1 MSDDPF
7 ADRPSE
13 QGFDWGGD
21 PSGGPPPGST
31 PGWGSDPGP
40 GAVVRSASVGKR
52 VGALIIDY
60 VGLFIVYVVLS
71 IIVGAGAVAM
81 IMAGGTATGTRF
93 LSWLLGVA
101 IVLAYFGL
109 MEAQVGG
116 QTLAKK
122 LFGIKVV
129 MADGSAATLQ
139 ATLMRRL
146 PLAVVIII
154 PTGIGWLVGF
164 GLALAVLITTIQDEV
179 EHRGLHDK
187 WAGTK
192 VIDA

>member
-1 MSDDPF
+1 
-7 ADRPSE
+7 
-13 QGFDWGGD
+13 
-21 PSGGPPPGST
+21 
-31 PGWGSDPGP
+31 
-40 GAVVRSASVGKR
+40 
-52 VGALIIDY
+52 
-60 VGLFIVYVVLS
+60 
-71 IIVGAGAVAM
+71 
-81 IMAGGTATGTRF
+81 
-93 LSWLLGVA
+93 
-101 IVLAYFGL
+101 
-109 MEAQVGG
+109 
-116 QTLAKK
+116 